1 MSISYPEAPA
11 EFDVLDIA
19 VRAAVLDVHRMFLPW
34 SEQRKLIF
42 YDDDD
47 CGLKRASQLLKAQDV
62 EGTFQA
68 SQQNLETCKNTP
80 KVKDK
85 VLGHAYYNMGMSHMM
100 RDEYDQALEQF
111 REAAQLRPGDIV
123 NKAIAE
129 CQMAKELVLAMQQID
144 QRAAFET
151 GQKQAEGERVAQAE
165 AAGTL
170 TNADVIQMV
179 ESKLSDVLIIH
190 KIKNSKHKFDTSS
203 DALVKLTKAGV
214 KDPVIMAMMEP
225 YPP

>member
-1 MSISYPEAPA
+1 
-11 EFDVLDIA
+11 
-19 VRAAVLDVHRMFLPW
+19 
-34 SEQRKLIF
+34 
-42 YDDDD
+42 
-47 CGLKRASQLLKAQDV
+47 
-62 EGTFQA
+62 
-68 SQQNLETCKNTP
+68 
-80 KVKDK
+80 
-85 VLGHAYYNMGMSHMM
+85 
-100 RDEYDQALEQF
+100 
-111 REAAQLRPGDIV
+111 
-123 NKAIAE
+123 
-129 CQMAKELVLAMQQID
+129 MAKELVLAMQQID

-214 KDPVIMAMMEP
+214 KDPVIMTMMEP
-225 YPP
+225 

>member
-47 CGLKRASQLLKAQDV
+47 CGLKRSSQLLKAQDV

-111 REAAQLRPGDIV
+111 REAAQAGRHRQQGHSRVPDGQGAGPGD
-123 NKAIAE
+123 ATDRPAGG
-129 CQMAKELVLAMQQID
+129 LRD
-144 QRAAFET
+144 
-151 GQKQAEGERVAQAE
+151 GAE
-165 AAGTL
+165 AG
-170 TNADVIQMV
+170 
-179 ESKLSDVLIIH
+179 
-190 KIKNSKHKFDTSS
+190 
-203 DALVKLTKAGV
+203 
-214 KDPVIMAMMEP
+214 
-225 YPP
+225 